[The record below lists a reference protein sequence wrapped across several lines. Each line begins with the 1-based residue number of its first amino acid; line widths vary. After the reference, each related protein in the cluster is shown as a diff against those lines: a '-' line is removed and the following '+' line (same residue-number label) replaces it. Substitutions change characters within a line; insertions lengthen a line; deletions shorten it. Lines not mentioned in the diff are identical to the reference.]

1 MATPTQLLF
10 LPGAS
15 GMVDFW
21 QPVAERL
28 VHRPTAMHHLGW
40 PGIGATPAAAGVRT
54 LSDLV
59 DRVLARIDQPTA
71 LVAQSMG
78 AVVALRAA
86 MTRPVHLTH
95 LVLAG
100 LSGGVDLRRFGA
112 TDWRPPSEQID
123 PDDPT
128 HLFAAYCEDLSAHL
142 HLVESPALLLCGD
155 ADPLSPP
162 PANQWVASSLRRA
175 RCEVIKGGGHTF
187 ARTHAAEVAASID
200 AHLANRLD

>member
-1 MATPTQLLF
+1 MQILF

-21 QPVAERL
+21 QPVAECL
-28 VHRPTAMHHLGW
+28 AHRQSSMHHLGW
-40 PGIGATPAAAGVRT
+40 PGLGATPAAAGVRT

-112 TDWRPPSEQID
+112 TDWRPPREQID
-123 PDDPT
+123 PGNPT
-128 HLFAAYCEDLSAHL
+128 HLFAAYGEDLTPDL
-142 HLVESPALLLCGD
+142 HLVEPPTLVLCGD
-155 ADPLSPP
+155 ADALSPP
-162 PANQWVASSLRRA
+162 LANQWLATSLRRA
-175 RCEVIKGGGHTF
+175 RCEVIRGGGHTF

-200 AHLANRLD
+200 AHLANRPD